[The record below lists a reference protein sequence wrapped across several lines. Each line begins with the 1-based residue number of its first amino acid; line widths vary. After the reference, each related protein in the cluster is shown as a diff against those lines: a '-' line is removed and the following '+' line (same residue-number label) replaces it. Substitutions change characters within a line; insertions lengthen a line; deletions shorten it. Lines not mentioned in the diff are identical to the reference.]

1 MRQPLDFKTLNTV
14 AARCFLPSQRLD
26 TLRIFLYNASRIKL
40 FSAAGSGKVNGEFV
54 ITNYEFPC
62 GRRAKNEHRTQNTEH
77 RTQNTERLLSER
89 TRVKRL
95 PLNLFRYAEERK

>member
-40 FSAAGSGKVNGEFV
+40 FSAAGSGKVNEEAGMR
-54 ITNYEFPC
+54 NYAF
-62 GRRAKNEHRTQNTEH
+62 RIKNSSAGGVPKMNTEHRTQNTEH
-77 RTQNTERLLSER
+77 RTQND
-89 TRVKRL
+89 
-95 PLNLFRYAEERK
+95 Y

>member
-1 MRQPLDFKTLNTV
+1 MRQPLDLKVLNTV
-14 AARCFLPSQRLD
+14 AARCFLPSLRLD
-26 TLRIFLYNASRIKL
+26 TLRIFLYNAFRIKL

-54 ITNYEFPC
+54 ITNYSAGGVPQM
-62 GRRAKNEHRTQNTEH
+62 NTEHRTQNTEH

-89 TRVKRL
+89 MRVKRL